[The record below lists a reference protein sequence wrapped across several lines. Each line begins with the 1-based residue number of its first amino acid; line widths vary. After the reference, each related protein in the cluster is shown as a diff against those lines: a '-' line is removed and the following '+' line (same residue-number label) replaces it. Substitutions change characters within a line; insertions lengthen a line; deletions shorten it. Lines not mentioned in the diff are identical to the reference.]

1 MTDGT
6 HITRLGGVKQE
17 IQDLKSGFESLIN
30 QVKVSIDVKFSE
42 INLQLKDIKESF
54 ASTVNC
60 IVTKSTLKVKDS
72 IIKSLKE
79 ENITL
84 QKKKK
89 KSENLADRLFD
100 MEKVSIKQDQYTSRN
115 NLEIHDILVDVKNE
129 QLEQQVIDIFS
140 HLNTNISKPDI
151 EDCHQLGRS
160 NTIVRFVNRKVCKD
174 ALEKKFEVNRLIDN
188 SKLGFKR
195 ESKLFICE
203 NLNS

>member
-1 MTDGT
+1 MYSYEKYTEGE
-6 HITRLGGVKQE
+6 RL
-17 IQDLKSGFESLIN
+17 DY
-30 QVKVSIDVKFSE
+30 QVTQRREYYTS
-42 INLQLKDIKESF
+42 
-54 ASTVNC
+54 
-60 IVTKSTLKVKDS
+60 
-72 IIKSLKE
+72 
-79 ENITL
+79 
-84 QKKKK
+84 KKKK

-115 NLEIHDILVDVKNE
+115 NLEIHDIPVDVKNE

-195 ESKLFICE
+195 ESKLFIPE
-203 NLNS
+203 IKALYPDFIFK